1 LYNLYNLDKMPKK
14 KKNSGNS
21 VRLSVSVSKAERHF
35 IEENQLSPTKLLK
48 WALEQKGF
56 ENKK

>member
-1 LYNLYNLDKMPKK
+1 MPKK

>member
-1 LYNLYNLDKMPKK
+1 MPKK
-14 KKNSGNS
+14 KVNSGNTI
-21 VRLSVSVSKAERHF
+21 RLSVSVTKAERDF
-35 IEENQLSPTKLLK
+35 IEENQLSPSKLLK